1 MSKKSQHNNI
11 LLAILGFVIVVAI
24 VAAIGY
30 FTLDRGENIIQGEVE
45 VAEYRISSKV
55 PGRILELRVREG
67 DFVHAGD
74 TVAILEA
81 PEVNAKKTQAQSAE
95 QAAAAIS
102 DMAQAG
108 ARQEQIA
115 GAKEMWQKAEVGVD
129 IAKKSYERVQHLFE
143 EGVVTA
149 QKRDE
154 VLAQYEAAQATAKAA
169 KSQYDM
175 AVNGAR
181 NEEKRAAAAQVNQAR
196 GAIQEVNSYL
206 RETIQIAQADG
217 EVSSIYPKVGEL
229 VGTGAPI
236 MTISMMDDM
245 WGTFNVREDQ
255 LKGMKVGDT
264 FIAYSPAF
272 DKELE
277 MKVYYIK
284 DEGSYAVWKA
294 TKSTGQYDLKTF
306 EVKARP
312 VKAFEGLRPGMSL
325 IIKE

>member
-11 LLAILGFVIVVAI
+11 LLAIAGFVAVVAI

-30 FTLDRGENIIQGEVE
+30 FTLDRGEDIIQGEVE

-81 PEVNAKKTQAQSAE
+81 PEVNAKKTQAQSVE
-95 QAAAAIS
+95 QAASALS

-129 IAKKSYERVQHLFE
+129 IAKKSYERIQHLFE

-217 EVSSIYPKVGEL
+217 EVSSVYPKVGEL

-264 FIAYSPAF
+264 FTAYSPAF

-294 TKSTGQYDLKTF
+294 TKSSGQYDLKTF

-325 IIKE
+325 VIK